1 MVEILLLFA
10 VKLVQGV
17 WADVSG
23 PSTVSICLRWLA
35 SLMGDTVW
43 SWLPTLLENSW
54 PA

>member
-1 MVEILLLFA
+1 MVEILPLLA
-10 VKLVQGV
+10 AKLVQGV

-23 PSTVSICLRWLA
+23 LSAISRRLRWLA